1 MQDGFQRRRD
11 PNFLLSTDPCLTAV
25 GAPVALARNLAGY
38 ASSLGPRRQG
48 RWGAWEK
55 DGTAFNVAESF
66 LKDRQD
72 ICVPVE
78 LLTSLIQE
86 DSKLQKASRCP
97 DLPDTVCSDLSWPG
111 SCLENLSACTVS
123 SHPPTEAPLLVH
135 TSGPDNGSLAI
146 LRPRFGCPGLTRDSG
161 GNSSGGEE
169 GCARRAAAAAV
180 TAAGSTPWKVAVP
193 TAAAAVEKRGLLA
206 LYSGPI
212 RQISAVAGRADTPPK
227 LFARCDYSATLVKAC
242 RLRGGGG
249 PGGTAPYVA
258 ALENAEDGTDNDDQ
272 GANVRKEEGEGGE
285 EEEEDEYQSGF
296 DGFAEVEKLVF
307 ARRLTSAICSPY
319 TQAHAA
325 FLDEEFRLFQWRAD
339 RGALLHGAGPLRF
352 PASVPDAAPLPDRAG
367 TRRLVNADVALD
379 YGSHP
384 RVLWMAGKHRACR
397 IDLREKPS
405 PATLAPALDPGL
417 YFRTPRG
424 EYSVVN
430 GGGGSIGGKGEAPKI
445 RSLVVGRRSVH
456 EVFVAAG
463 LHLACMDARFP
474 RDVVARWDLPQEVD
488 QLRWL
493 PGLPGGGVGSEEIIL
508 ASGRRSPSFYV
519 NTWASDVPGWRGYQ
533 AQLGLDETSPAA
545 SVRQE
550 RC

>member
-1 MQDGFQRRRD
+1 M
-11 PNFLLSTDPCLTAV
+11 PCA
-25 GAPVALARNLAGY
+25 
-38 ASSLGPRRQG
+38 
-48 RWGAWEK
+48 
-55 DGTAFNVAESF
+55 D
-66 LKDRQD
+66 
-72 ICVPVE
+72 
-78 LLTSLIQE
+78 
-86 DSKLQKASRCP
+86 
-97 DLPDTVCSDLSWPG
+97 
-111 SCLENLSACTVS
+111 
-123 SHPPTEAPLLVH
+123 
-135 TSGPDNGSLAI
+135 
-146 LRPRFGCPGLTRDSG
+146 
-161 GNSSGGEE
+161 
-169 GCARRAAAAAV
+169 
-180 TAAGSTPWKVAVP
+180 
-193 TAAAAVEKRGLLA
+193 AAVEKRGLLP

-212 RQISAVAGRADTPPK
+212 RQIASVAGRVDTPPR

-242 RLRGGGG
+242 RLVDPLHDRPRPPSSAASSSSSAAASTVGGRAHARRIKRARVAAGV
-249 PGGTAPYVA
+249 TTPYAA
-258 ALENAEDGTDNDDQ
+258 ALERDNDYNGLNAGKEQ
-272 GANVRKEEGEGGE
+272 GQEEGGEGE
-285 EEEEDEYQSGF
+285 EEEGGQQPEF

-307 ARRLTSAICSPY
+307 ARRLTSAVCSPF

-352 PASVPDAAPLPDRAG
+352 PASAPDAAPLPDRAEA
-367 TRRLVNADVALD
+367 RRLVNADVALD

-430 GGGGSIGGKGEAPKI
+430 GGGGNIGGKGEAPKI

-493 PGLPGGGVGSEEIIL
+493 PGLPGGGVGSEGEL
-508 ASGRRSPSFYV
+508 C
-519 NTWASDVPGWRGYQ
+519 
-533 AQLGLDETSPAA
+533 L
-545 SVRQE
+545 
-550 RC
+550 